1 MAGRFNETLINRML
15 ETVAIAT
22 QEDKQGRLPFAAM
35 IIDLN
40 GNILGRGIE
49 QMQSLNDPIAYAE
62 TQAVREACLTVGKIY
77 LEDAILLTSAEPHAA
92 AYTNTLFAQVSNIY
106 FAVDRKE
113 LANYGIY
120 RESSYQVFSL
130 DPYDW
135 LYPLVFQLKVPGYL
149 TALSFFNQNLD
160 R

>member
-1 MAGRFNETLINRML
+1 MKPA
-15 ETVAIAT
+15 
-22 QEDKQGRLPFAAM
+22 P
-35 IIDLN
+35 
-40 GNILGRGIE
+40 
-49 QMQSLNDPIAYAE
+49 
-62 TQAVREACLTVGKIY
+62 
-77 LEDAILLTSAEPHAA
+77 A

-149 TALSFFNQNLD
+149 TALSF
-160 R
+160 